1 MGYSYLILL
10 QLSSH
15 ILSFFVFLAWQNTDN
30 SLIIKFNR
38 WGIKIY
44 GARTYQNSLNG
55 DGTYEQRQEKTN
67 EESKKEME
75 KMLQESIEYT
85 EELGSIIWNLPEK
98 VEDAL
103 IS

>member
-1 MGYSYLILL
+1 MSK
-10 QLSSH
+10 
-15 ILSFFVFLAWQNTDN
+15 D
-30 SLIIKFNR
+30 K
-38 WGIKIY
+38 K
-44 GARTYQNSLNG
+44 
-55 DGTYEQRQEKTN
+55 KTN